1 MNKIF
6 CLQGDNNIITSTSVK
21 LKTLIQSKMLTGSN
35 RATKAQKEMES
46 KVFHMK
52 GMTDLDSKVK
62 NI

>member
-1 MNKIF
+1 
-6 CLQGDNNIITSTSVK
+6 
-21 LKTLIQSKMLTGSN
+21 MLTGSN